1 MIGADP
7 PPPAGFTRFEGR
19 GPFTT
24 HNGPIYRGQID
35 NGVCQGF
42 FALARHCNGVGL
54 LHGGMISAFFD
65 GLLAGAAAQGAGL
78 MPITVQLSINFL
90 GVGREGDWVVGHA
103 RATRRTRDIV
113 FVEGHIFVDDRDLAR
128 ASAVFK
134 LTEGKRA

>member
-1 MIGADP
+1 MIP
-7 PPPAGFTRFEGR
+7 PAARPPAGFTLFAGR

-24 HNGPIYRGQID
+24 HNGPIYRGEIED
-35 NGVCQGF
+35 GVCQGF
-42 FALARHCNGVGL
+42 YALARHCNGMGL
-54 LHGGMISAFFD
+54 IHGGMISAFFD
-65 GLLAGAAAQGAGL
+65 GLLAGAAARGAGL
-78 MPITVQLSINFL
+78 TPITVQLSIYFL

-134 LTEGKRA
+134 LTEPKG